1 MGEGHDRRNCPA
13 LRATQAINLAI
24 PAVENRNG
32 VDGGPSSLPI
42 GATMQEISPN
52 INWDQVCY
60 VFFDLETTGGSR
72 TSDNIIE
79 LAPKVLGPDGIA
91 IEDGSFDCL
100 IHGIVQSHG
109 FGFGRRQGEG
119 LGRTNIEECD
129 PTNEEVHDILGHYWQ
144 RGKVILSGLPE
155 EMFQKFSERFTS
167 PRSPGECRTGLQVSA
182 GMANSPVKAWRLI
195 FTTYILKRIVNHTY
209 KPGQKVTSDDGDYD
223 PSYKNLELEK
233 RWAALFVPHQ
243 EHRVD
248 ETLLRALEE
257 RSLKSADISKA
268 ARYGIKLY
276 V

>member
-100 IHGIVQSHG
+100 I
-109 FGFGRRQGEG
+109 R
-119 LGRTNIEECD
+119 
-129 PTNEEVHDILGHYWQ
+129 P
-144 RGKVILSGLPE
+144 
-155 EMFQKFSERFTS
+155 QKRVS
-167 PRSPGECRTGLQVSA
+167 PFITTLITMIPND
-182 GMANSPVKAWRLI
+182 MVKTA
-195 FTTYILKRIVNHTY
+195 
-209 KPGQKVTSDDGDYD
+209 P
-223 PSYKNLELEK
+223 
-233 RWAALFVPHQ
+233 
-243 EHRVD
+243 
-248 ETLLRALEE
+248 
-257 RSLKSADISKA
+257 
-268 ARYGIKLY
+268 
-276 V
+276 

>member
-1 MGEGHDRRNCPA
+1 
-13 LRATQAINLAI
+13 
-24 PAVENRNG
+24 
-32 VDGGPSSLPI
+32 
-42 GATMQEISPN
+42 MQEISPN
-52 INWDQVCY
+52 INWDQVALSNLT
-60 VFFDLETTGGSR
+60 DSGSVVGR
-72 TSDNIIE
+72 E
-79 LAPKVLGPDGIA
+79 RVLA
-91 IEDGSFDCL
+91 E
-100 IHGIVQSHG
+100 Q
-109 FGFGRRQGEG
+109 
-119 LGRTNIEECD
+119 NIEECD
-129 PTNEEVHDILGHYWQ
+129 STNEEVHDILGYYWQ

-195 FTTYILKRIVNHTY
+195 FTTYILRRIVNHTY
-209 KPGQKVTSDDGDYD
+209 KPGQKATSDDGDYD

-243 EHRVD
+243 EHRLD